1 MSESYFDSC
10 PVVNALENLLDT
22 SREFD
27 NLIKAYEFKAAMDGK
42 QAILEADSYKPDLVL
57 LDVSLPEGGGGGV
70 FKNLRQSPE
79 LREVPIIFLSA
90 MPPAEI
96 LQMVQSDG
104 HSTIHRKPF
113 KAKELLDLIAKML
126 GG

>member
-1 MSESYFDSC
+1 MKKILIVDDEPNIVEILQDVLSE
-10 PVVNALENLLDT
+10 AG
-22 SREFD
+22 
-27 NLIKAYEFKAAMDGK
+27 YEFRAAVDGK

-70 FKNLRQSPE
+70 FKNLRQSPAT
-79 LREVPIIFLSA
+79 RAVPVIFLSA

-104 HSTIHRKPF
+104 HAVVHRKPF
-113 KAKELLDLIAKML
+113 KSKELLDLIVKML